1 MGRILL
7 SLFRRLLA
15 QQWLTQCVRY
25 LLFSRSETLE
35 VTADEGSIERTAR
48 RGPWTLKG
56 NPATELPAGFREAD
70 ATHRGLSAPWGFHS
84 GESRGNG
91 SSSVVDRRAS
101 SRVGRVVEYS
111 LAPIFPFPAAPE
123 DGYIALTWAVNNAHS
138 YGADPTRIAVAGRD
152 AGGSLAGIAR
162 DRKEYKLFTRA
173 LIAPLLG
180 PSLTR
185 LSDTRATHA
194 EDLDQY
200 ECARNCQ
207 AYLPDVVQRIEPRIR
222 GIVVKETSDSDVS
235 SKDIRRIYKGT
246 IIAQS

>member
-35 VTADEGSIERTAR
+35 VTADEGSIERTRR

-56 NPATELPAGFREAD
+56 NHATELSTGFREAD

-138 YGADPTRIAVAGRD
+138 YGADPTRIAVPGHEAGWN
-152 AGGSLAGIAR
+152 LAGIGR
-162 DRKEYKLFTRA
+162 SRREYRMFTRVI
-173 LIAPLLG
+173 IAPFLRPELDLL
-180 PSLTR
+180 SHT
-185 LSDTRATHA
+185 T
-194 EDLDQY
+194 
-200 ECARNCQ
+200 
-207 AYLPDVVQRIEPRIR
+207 
-222 GIVVKETSDSDVS
+222 
-235 SKDIRRIYKGT
+235 
-246 IIAQS
+246 